1 MVEPAATP
9 TRKYHLI
16 ATEEAFATEAQF
28 EGYRRLL
35 KSPWND
41 PDLGLWKIVFEK
53 VVKIADRCLD
63 LDRER
68 LQIMDANGV
77 DMHVLSLTSPG
88 VQQFDADTATALAAD
103 ANDQLAAMV
112 KRHPT
117 RFAGLASFAPQDPAR
132 AAKEIDRAINKLGLH
147 GLIVNSHT
155 NSEYLDNHKFWPIF
169 EAAVAC
175 NAAVYIH
182 PRNPPA
188 VVAEFLKAE
197 VNLWNAIWGFQ
208 QETGLHAMR
217 LIVSGIFDEFPK
229 LKIVLGHMGE
239 ALPYWRYRM
248 DFMYKVASGIY
259 NTSGTGRPP
268 LKRAPSEYLQ
278 NNFLI
283 TTSGM
288 NDHAVLKYCDEVLGP
303 DNIMYAIDYPW
314 QGTEEAVRFINSAPL
329 PPAHMEKITHGNAE
343 RAFHIKAAAG
353 ATEN

>member
-1 MVEPAATP
+1 MTEPAATP
-9 TRKYHLI
+9 ARTYRLI
-16 ATEEAFATEAQF
+16 ACEEAFATKEQF
-28 EGYRRLL
+28 EGYRRLQNSL
-35 KSPWND
+35 WND
-41 PDLGLWKIVFEK
+41 PDLDLWRVVFQKVEKIK
-53 VVKIADRCLD
+53 NRTLD
-63 LDRER
+63 LERER

-103 ANDQLAAMV
+103 ANNQLAEAV

-117 RFAGLASFAPQDPAR
+117 RYAGLASFAPQDPAR
-132 AAKEIDRAINKLGLH
+132 AVKEIDRAINRLGLH

-155 NSEYLDNHKFWPIF
+155 NGEYLDNRKFWPIF
-169 EAAVAC
+169 EAAVGC
-175 NAAVYIH
+175 KAAVYIH

-208 QETGLHAMR
+208 METGLHAMR
-217 LIVSGIFDEFPK
+217 LIVSGIFDEFPD

-239 ALPYWRYRM
+239 ALPYWRYRL
-248 DFMYKVASGIY
+248 DFMYRVASGIY

-268 LKRAPSEYLQ
+268 LKRAPSQYLQ
-278 NNFLI
+278 DNFVI

-288 NDHAVLKYCDEVLGP
+288 NDHAVLKYCHEVLGA

-314 QGTEEAVRFINSAPL
+314 QGTEEAVQFINTAPL
-329 PPAHMEKITHGNAE
+329 PEAAMEKITHGNAE
-343 RAFHIKAAAG
+343 RVFHIAAAAKARG
-353 ATEN
+353 N